1 MSKKCLHR
9 NIWRHYGLRA
19 LGFEGFESLRACEL
33 KVLRA
38 LGFETLRAL
47 GFDGLRACEFECLRV

>member
-1 MSKKCLHR
+1 MSQKCLDR

-19 LGFEGFESLRACEL
+19 LGFESLRACEL

-38 LGFETLRAL
+38 LGFERLRAL
-47 GFDGLRACEFECLRV
+47 GFDGLRACEFKCLRV